1 MNTHSFS
8 HKILFSILLLF
19 YNMPT
24 LLLAQSSTGS
34 ISGEMRDNVTQQ
46 PLPFANIVVEGTNI
60 GTVTNDQG
68 YFNIKNVAGGTYSLK
83 ATMIGYRTA
92 VRSDVVVL
100 PKRNTTVNIDLGSSA
115 IEVEGVSVTA
125 DYFQKPQ
132 ETTVSFKSLLPEE
145 IRRSPGSAEDIF
157 RVMQSLPGVATAG
170 GKSAQLIVRGG
181 SPDENLTLL
190 DNVEIYNP
198 IHFARTGESMG
209 IISIIN
215 PSLLKEVDFMTG
227 GFPAKYGDKMSS
239 VFEMNMKDGNKEMM
253 NSDLNANLGGFGAMM
268 DGPVFDKGSMV
279 LSIRRGFFDMLTS
292 LMNKP
297 AAPRYYDAVGKLTY
311 DLDSRN
317 RISVI
322 GFYYLDQISREGT
335 TQGMSEQPK
344 YDYITRDDYGSASG
358 LNWRWLVSS
367 DIFMLTTASFT
378 SNGWNTLQGTI
389 SDRGLKGDDIRENE
403 YSLKSEFNYQA
414 SRSLDVKV
422 GGMVKLIDSRH
433 RAWTP
438 EDTTRSGQLIPATSI
453 SYNPNMTEKPSVF
466 LQTTFRPV
474 SFLSISGGVRYDYF
488 AFNKEGNVSPRIS
501 ASLHLTEK
509 TSLNAAFGTFYQ
521 TPATYQIALDPVN
534 QLLKSSRAE
543 HYIVG
548 IEHRLGDDS
557 KATVEVYRKELTN
570 VIVGSDTSNVLT
582 NTGSGYAE
590 GIEFSI
596 QKKLT
601 DGIVGSAS
609 YSYSVSQRRDAG
621 SLPLYDFEYDRPHIF
636 NFLMGMEMGNG
647 WQIGAKFQYASGS
660 PYTPIAGIAKKGGVY
675 YVVDGAAN
683 SARYPEYHKLDI
695 RVDKKIYF
703 DTWNLTAY
711 LDLWN
716 VYNRTNVLAYSYKI
730 DTNGL
735 LSSRTR
741 LDFGILPIVGVTAQ
755 F

>member
-8 HKILFSILLLF
+8 QKILFSFLLLF

-46 PLPFANIVVEGTNI
+46 PLPFANIVVQGTNI

-68 YFNIKNVAGGTYSLK
+68 YFNIKNVAGGTYALR

-100 PKRNTTVNIDLGSSA
+100 PKRNTTVNIDLASSA

-239 VFEMNMKDGNKEMM
+239 VFEMSMKDGNKEMM

-279 LSIRRGFFDMLTS
+279 LSVRRGFFDMLTS

-367 DIFMLTTASFT
+367 NIFMLTTASFT

-403 YSLKSEFNYQA
+403 YSLKSEATYQA
-414 SRSLDVKV
+414 FRTLEIKV

-438 EDTTRSGQLIPATSI
+438 EDTTRSGQLIAATSI

-474 SFLSISGGVRYDYF
+474 SFLSLSGGVRYDYF

-501 ASLHLTEK
+501 AALHLTEK
-509 TSLNAAFGTFYQ
+509 TSLNAAIGTFYQ

-557 KATVEVYRKELTN
+557 KATVEVYHKELTN

-582 NTGSGYAE
+582 NRGSGYAE

-675 YVVDGAAN
+675 YVVDGAVN
-683 SARYPEYHKLDI
+683 SARYPEYHKLDF

-716 VYNRTNVLAYSYKI
+716 VYNRTNVLAYSYKV

-735 LSSRTR
+735 LSTSTR
-741 LDFGILPIVGVTAQ
+741 LDFGILPILGVTAQ